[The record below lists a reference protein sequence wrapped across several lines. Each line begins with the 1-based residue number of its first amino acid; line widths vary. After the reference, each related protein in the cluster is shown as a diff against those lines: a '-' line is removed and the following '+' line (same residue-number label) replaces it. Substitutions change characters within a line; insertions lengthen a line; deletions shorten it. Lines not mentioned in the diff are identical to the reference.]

1 MRLLTLLTLLL
12 LVLIACG
19 DDDASD
25 ASTVD
30 VPDVDAETEDTGATD
45 ASDFDDASS
54 TDGATD
60 DVRVPLDVGTDVP
73 TPLPGV
79 LYVNVGGSSRLAVV
93 DVASDGTMVEREA
106 ERLELPRAPGAM
118 AFDASRRRF
127 FVGGGSGVFSVDL
140 DADGRPSLGGMTTL
154 PAQPVYLS
162 LVGDALVSAY
172 FGADLLLTHDVSG
185 DPPYSELDSLDVPE
199 EPHAARV
206 IGERVYVP
214 HRSGA
219 RVSWVDVAADG
230 SFGELQGVDSDDGVG
245 PRHIAFHPSGAFAY
259 VVNEFADTVSAYRV
273 EAGALVPFGEAATTL
288 PDGFDGDD
296 NTGADIH
303 VHPSGDFLYTSNR
316 GHDSI
321 AILDIAT
328 DGSVSHR
335 ETVPTEARPREFE
348 LSEAGHLLFG
358 LGQDTGAIQS
368 YVVGVDGSLTPSERL
383 VLGEDLRWGIFLS
396 E

>member
-1 MRLLTLLTLLL
+1 MRVLTSLLL
-12 LVLIACG
+12 LSVIACG
-19 DDDASD
+19 DDDTSD
-25 ASTVD
+25 AAIPESD
-30 VPDVDAETEDTGATD
+30 VGTQSDTGAVDAPTQED
-45 ASDFDDASS
+45 ASAADVLSPDVSVPTDVGIDAS
-54 TDGATD
+54 
-60 DVRVPLDVGTDVP
+60 

-79 LYVNVGGSSRLAVV
+79 LYVSVGGSSRLAVV
-93 DVASDGTMVEREA
+93 DVASDGTMSEREGA
-106 ERLELPRAPGAM
+106 RLELPRGPGAM

-127 FVGGGSGVFSVDL
+127 FVGAGSAVLSVDL
-140 DADGRPSLGGMTTL
+140 DEDGVPSLQGMTML

-162 LVGDALVSAY
+162 VAGDSLVSAY

-185 DPPYSELDSLDVPE
+185 AAPYAETDSLDVPD
-199 EPHAARV
+199 EPHAARAV
-206 IGERVYVP
+206 GQRVYVP
-214 HRSGA
+214 HRSAG
-219 RVSWVDVAADG
+219 RVSWVDVQADG
-230 SFGELQGVDSDDGVG
+230 RFGELDGVDSEGGVG
-245 PRHIAFHPSGAFAY
+245 PRHIAFHPGGMYAY
-259 VVNEFADTVSAYRV
+259 IVNEFADTVSAYRV

-288 PDGFDGDD
+288 PSGFDGDD

-321 AILDIAT
+321 AILDIAD

-335 ETVPTEARPREFE
+335 TTVPTEARPREFE

-358 LGQDTGAIQS
+358 LGQDTGAVQS
-368 YVVGVDGSLTPSERL
+368 YVVGPDGSLTPAERL